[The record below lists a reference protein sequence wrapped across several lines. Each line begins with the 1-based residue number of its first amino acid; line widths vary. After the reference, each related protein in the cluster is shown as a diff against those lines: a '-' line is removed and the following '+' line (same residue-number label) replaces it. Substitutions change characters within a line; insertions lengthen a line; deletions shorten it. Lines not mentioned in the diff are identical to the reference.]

1 MTESAKM
8 PKIAKSY
15 IALVIASGTT
25 LLLFAAGSWSN
36 ANIKQFAIYLGLAA
50 LASTLKIRIPRLEST
65 VSPNFLF
72 LLLGMAVCQ
81 FSEVVVISLTSAIV
95 QSLWASSKRPRL
107 VQVAFSAAAL
117 VVSSSLAYAL
127 SHRLLIGDSPE
138 FSVSRVILA
147 GSLYFPL
154 NSALVSAVISLV
166 EGQPLRGVF
175 GRCYQSVF
183 PYFVGGIAFA
193 ALVSGF
199 YSVSTAWMGAL
210 LLVPV
215 VVFSY
220 FYSLSR
226 SQRSLPAAVRASSV
240 EQHNL

>member
-1 MTESAKM
+1 VKENIMPTTAK
-8 PKIAKSY
+8 AY

-25 LLLFAAGSWSN
+25 LLLVAAGSWSN
-36 ANIKQFAIYLGLAA
+36 TNLKQFVVYLGLAA
-50 LASTLKIRIPRLEST
+50 LASTLKIRIPRMEGT

-72 LLLGMAVCQ
+72 LVLGMSVCH

-95 QSLWASSKRPRL
+95 QSLWASSKRPRF
-107 VQVAFSAAAL
+107 VQVAFSSAAL
-117 VVSSSLAYAL
+117 VVSSSFAYAL
-127 SHRLLIGDSPE
+127 SHRLLIGNSAE

-166 EGQPLRGVF
+166 EGQSLRRVF

-199 YSVSTAWMGAL
+199 YSVSTAWIGAL

-215 VVFSY
+215 VVLSY
-220 FYSLSR
+220 VYSLSR
-226 SQRSLPAAVRASSV
+226 SQQSLPATLGASSP
-240 EQHNL
+240 EAHNR